1 MISGDIFG
9 VGRFTWI
16 IAIAAAIASGWG
28 YLQLR
33 DMRAEQRGAAK
44 EIVKTERANETVKSR
59 GKTAAV
65 KSSAAKPGDRGV
77 LILDF
82 RD

>member
-1 MISGDIFG
+1 MTGDIFG
-9 VGRFTWI
+9 VGRTTWI
-16 IAIAAAIASGWG
+16 IAIVAAIASGWG

-59 GKTAAV
+59 GKAAAS
-65 KSSAAKPGDRGV
+65 KSAAAKPGVGGV
-77 LILDF
+77 LPLDF

>member
-1 MISGDIFG
+1 MSDLLGI
-9 VGRFTWI
+9 GRTTWV
-16 IAIAAAIASGWG
+16 IAIIAAIASGWG

-44 EIVKTERANETVKSR
+44 EIVKTERANE
-59 GKTAAV
+59 AV
-65 KSSAAKPGDRGV
+65 KVKGKAAASKSAAARPTDRGV
-77 LILDF
+77 RVLEF